1 MSINDTSASTTTG
14 KNNNN
19 NNNILTTPL
28 SSPKKDNITILNDSL
43 LKIQEKTFVNWIN
56 YQFLINGLN
65 DEINNLTKDI
75 KDSLIIYKLLNLLYR
90 NTNINDD
97 NSDDNDNSDD
107 LIIPEHLNPKL
118 NVQFISNW
126 NKLLN
131 YLKKRLNL
139 KLFNISSQD
148 ILDSN
153 LKLILILIW
162 QIIQNNLINFKY
174 LNTSN
179 SNIIHDEKEI
189 KLLILNFIKSSNNSK
204 FNISINNWN
213 NLNNGIIILNL
224 IHNKF
229 NSNLFKLND
238 LNNFE
243 NFENFELILEIGEK
257 FYNIP
262 KLINSI
268 DFINNKIDENSI
280 IIYLSFWFNYY
291 NKNLQNTENLK
302 NIQNLELIDQSS
314 IISNDNIEDNNNDQ
328 IELSIIK
335 TNKKLLKL
343 RFQTFIKIISI
354 IINFKNNYNKQFLKI
369 KLLIDSNLNYFKNKN
384 NIKDLKQLKK
394 YYDKLIEFKNSKKLI
409 ILKEIFKLKS
419 ILIELNLLLNNYNLP
434 KFKPIFEFSISKI
447 DEIFK
452 ELNYTEDELFNYI
465 INEFKKISNSIS
477 IEFYSISNQ
486 LDMELNIL
494 HCDLDTIEDDN
505 SQDQVKNLTPI
516 YNKLKSLDNLF
527 ENLKIIINNLKDNF
541 EYINDVFNNYKFD
554 ELLNKFNY
562 IEFDLKNLKE
572 IILDR
577 LTFIDSQFAI
587 KDDVL
592 KILLSTYHE
601 TDSIEEEKLI
611 DNLNDNFKNIK
622 VNETSNKIKIKF
634 NQEEINNF
642 EKIFNKFDNGD
653 KNYLTKNEF
662 LKTLKYIYPNIKED
676 YSKELFEIAYENS
689 NSILR
694 GIKFD
699 GLLEILNYM
708 INGDD
713 DNNNNDNN
721 NDDDDDTDFDKFKN
735 LNIDKEIENEINKP
749 SNTSIKSNGTLT
761 HHHFDETS
769 IILNDDSIDIT
780 GDLIVNTFKE
790 ISNGKNYLTDL
801 DLKEIDISNENIKKI
816 NSILNNLIPNNNNNN
831 DSNNNSLNFNY
842 LKFFDN
848 INESEIYYQSTF

>member
-1 MSINDTSASTTTG
+1 MAINATTTSH
-14 KNNNN
+14 
-19 NNNILTTPL
+19 NITTTPSPF
-28 SSPKKDNITILNDSL
+28 SSPIKDNVTILNESL
-43 LKIQEKTFVNWIN
+43 LKIQERTFVNWIN

-65 DEINNLTKDI
+65 DEIDNLTKDI
-75 KDSLIIYKLLNLLYR
+75 KDSLIIYKLLNLLHR
-90 NTNINDD
+90 NSNTNIDRNDVDDD
-97 NSDDNDNSDD
+97 NGDD

-118 NVQFISNW
+118 NVQFIANW
-126 NKLLN
+126 NKLLD
-131 YLKKRLNL
+131 YLKTKMNL

-162 QIIQNNLINFKY
+162 QIIQNNLIVYKY
-174 LNTSN
+174 LDNYDN
-179 SNIIHDEKEI
+179 HHIYDEKEI
-189 KLLILNFIKSSNNSK
+189 KLLILNFVKSSNDSK

-229 NSNLFKLND
+229 NSKLFKLND
-238 LNNFE
+238 LNNLE

-280 IIYLSFWFNYY
+280 VIYLSFWFNYY
-291 NKNLQNTENLK
+291 NKNLK
-302 NIQNLELIDQSS
+302 NIEKNELLDQSS
-314 IISNDNIEDNNNDQ
+314 IISNDNKEQDNDNDGDEGDDQ
-328 IELSIIK
+328 IQLSITK

-343 RFQTFIKIISI
+343 RFQTFIKILSI
-354 IINFKNNYNKQFLKI
+354 IINFKNNYNKQFSKI

-384 NIKDLKQLKK
+384 NIKDLKQ
-394 YYDKLIEFKNSKKLI
+394 
-409 ILKEIFKLKS
+409 
-419 ILIELNLLLNNYNLP
+419 
-434 KFKPIFEFSISKI
+434 
-447 DEIFK
+447 
-452 ELNYTEDELFNYI
+452 
-465 INEFKKISNSIS
+465 FKKISNSIS
-477 IEFYSISNQ
+477 SEFYSISNQ

-505 SQDQVKNLTPI
+505 SQDQVKSLTPI
-516 YNKLKSLDNLF
+516 YNKLKSLDSLF
-527 ENLKIIINNLKDNF
+527 ANLKIIINNLKDNF

-554 ELLNKFNY
+554 ELLNKYNY

-601 TDSIEEEKLI
+601 KNSTEEDKLI

-622 VNETSNKIKIKF
+622 VSENEDDLTTSNKNTIQF
-634 NQEEINNF
+634 NTEEINNF

-662 LKTLKYIYPNIKED
+662 LNTLKYIYPNIKED

-713 DNNNNDNN
+713 NNG
-721 NDDDDDTDFDKFKN
+721 NDDDNVTTSDFDKFKN
-735 LNIDKEIENEINKP
+735 LNIDKEIENGINKP

-790 ISNGKNYLTDL
+790 ISNGKNYLTDS
-801 DLKEIDISNENIKKI
+801 DLKEIDISNENIEKI
-816 NSILNNLIPNNNNNN
+816 NSILNNLIHNNN
-831 DSNNNSLNFNY
+831 DNNSLNFNY

-848 INESEIYYQSTF
+848 INESEIYHQSTNLNS

>member
-1 MSINDTSASTTTG
+1 MAINATTTSH
-14 KNNNN
+14 
-19 NNNILTTPL
+19 NITTTPSPF
-28 SSPKKDNITILNDSL
+28 SSPIKDNVTILNESL
-43 LKIQEKTFVNWIN
+43 LKIQERTFVNWIN

-65 DEINNLTKDI
+65 DEIDNLTKDI
-75 KDSLIIYKLLNLLYR
+75 KDSLIIYKLLNLLHR
-90 NTNINDD
+90 NSNTNIDRNDVDDD
-97 NSDDNDNSDD
+97 NGDD

-118 NVQFISNW
+118 NVQFIANW
-126 NKLLN
+126 NKLLD
-131 YLKKRLNL
+131 YLKTKMNL

-162 QIIQNNLINFKY
+162 QIIQNNLIVYKY
-174 LNTSN
+174 LDNYDN
-179 SNIIHDEKEI
+179 HHIYDEKEI
-189 KLLILNFIKSSNNSK
+189 KLLILNFVKSSNDSK

-229 NSNLFKLND
+229 NSKLFKLND
-238 LNNFE
+238 LNNLE

-280 IIYLSFWFNYY
+280 VIYLSFWFNYY
-291 NKNLQNTENLK
+291 NKNLK
-302 NIQNLELIDQSS
+302 NIEKNELLDQSS
-314 IISNDNIEDNNNDQ
+314 IISNDNKEQDNDNDGDEGDDQ
-328 IELSIIK
+328 IQLSITK

-354 IINFKNNYNKQFLKI
+354 IINFKNNYNKQFSKI

-419 ILIELNLLLNNYNLP
+419 ILIELNLILNNYNLP

-452 ELNYTEDELFNYI
+452 ELNYTEYELFDYI

-477 IEFYSISNQ
+477 SEFYSISNQ

-505 SQDQVKNLTPI
+505 SQDQVKSLTPI
-516 YNKLKSLDNLF
+516 YNKLKSLDSLF
-527 ENLKIIINNLKDNF
+527 ANLKIIINNLKDNF

-554 ELLNKFNY
+554 ELLNKYNY

-601 TDSIEEEKLI
+601 KNSTEEDKLI

-622 VNETSNKIKIKF
+622 VSENEDDLTTSNKNTIQF
-634 NQEEINNF
+634 NTEEINNF

-662 LKTLKYIYPNIKED
+662 LNTLKYIYPNIKED

-713 DNNNNDNN
+713 DNG
-721 NDDDDDTDFDKFKN
+721 NDDDNVTTSDFDKFKN
-735 LNIDKEIENEINKP
+735 LNIDKEIENGINKP

-790 ISNGKNYLTDL
+790 ISNGKNYLTDS
-801 DLKEIDISNENIKKI
+801 DLKEIDISNENIEKI
-816 NSILNNLIPNNNNNN
+816 NSILNNLIHNNN
-831 DSNNNSLNFNY
+831 DNNSLNFNY

-848 INESEIYYQSTF
+848 INESEIYHQSTNLNS

>member
-1 MSINDTSASTTTG
+1 MAINATTTSH
-14 KNNNN
+14 
-19 NNNILTTPL
+19 NITTTPSPF
-28 SSPKKDNITILNDSL
+28 SSPIKDNVTILNESL
-43 LKIQEKTFVNWIN
+43 LKIQERTFVNWIN

-65 DEINNLTKDI
+65 DEIDNLTKDI
-75 KDSLIIYKLLNLLYR
+75 KDSLIIYKLLNLLHR
-90 NTNINDD
+90 NSNTNIDRNDVDDD
-97 NSDDNDNSDD
+97 NGDD

-118 NVQFISNW
+118 NVQFIANW
-126 NKLLN
+126 NKLLD
-131 YLKKRLNL
+131 YLKTKMNL

-162 QIIQNNLINFKY
+162 QIIQNNLIVYKY
-174 LNTSN
+174 LDNYDN
-179 SNIIHDEKEI
+179 HHIYDEKEI
-189 KLLILNFIKSSNNSK
+189 KLLILNFVKSSNDSK

-229 NSNLFKLND
+229 NSKLFKLND
-238 LNNFE
+238 LNNLE

-280 IIYLSFWFNYY
+280 VIYLSFWFNYY
-291 NKNLQNTENLK
+291 NKNLK
-302 NIQNLELIDQSS
+302 NIEKNELLDQSS
-314 IISNDNIEDNNNDQ
+314 IISNDNKEQDNDNDGDEGDDQ
-328 IELSIIK
+328 IQLSITK

-354 IINFKNNYNKQFLKI
+354 IINFKNNYNKQFSKI

-384 NIKDLKQLKK
+384 NIKDLKQ
-394 YYDKLIEFKNSKKLI
+394 
-409 ILKEIFKLKS
+409 
-419 ILIELNLLLNNYNLP
+419 
-434 KFKPIFEFSISKI
+434 
-447 DEIFK
+447 
-452 ELNYTEDELFNYI
+452 
-465 INEFKKISNSIS
+465 FKKISNSIS
-477 IEFYSISNQ
+477 SEFYSISNQ

-505 SQDQVKNLTPI
+505 SQDQVKSLTPI
-516 YNKLKSLDNLF
+516 YNKLKSLDSLF
-527 ENLKIIINNLKDNF
+527 ANLKIIINNLKDNF

-554 ELLNKFNY
+554 ELLNKYNY

-601 TDSIEEEKLI
+601 KNSTEEDKLI

-622 VNETSNKIKIKF
+622 VSENEDDLTTSNKNTIQF
-634 NQEEINNF
+634 NTEEINNF

-662 LKTLKYIYPNIKED
+662 LNTLKYIYPNIKED

-713 DNNNNDNN
+713 NNG
-721 NDDDDDTDFDKFKN
+721 NDDDNVTTSDFDKFKN
-735 LNIDKEIENEINKP
+735 LNIDKEIENGINKP

-790 ISNGKNYLTDL
+790 ISNGKNYLTDS
-801 DLKEIDISNENIKKI
+801 DLKEIDISNENIEKI
-816 NSILNNLIPNNNNNN
+816 NSILNNLIHNNN
-831 DSNNNSLNFNY
+831 DNNSLNFNY

-848 INESEIYYQSTF
+848 INESEIYHQSTNLNS